1 MIASVAVALVLTGG
15 GTHHPSGVRWERQFE
30 HALKKARAAGKP
42 VMVDFWAD
50 WCGWCHRLDQTTY
63 ADPAVVKLLKEF
75 VTVKVDT
82 EGSPADVAVA
92 LQYDVSSLPTI
103 AFLSPS
109 GRQVLRV
116 NGFQGPAHFP
126 ATVEA
131 AGAQARKV
139 MAWEAALEKDPKDAL
154 ALTRLGVHLFE
165 QEFYEDSRDLLSR
178 ATRVDSAQ
186 PAKERKRTRMLLGA
200 IQKYDQKYA
209 EAEALLKEALG
220 VRAASEEDAKILFL
234 LGKTYLSWGKPEQ
247 ARTALQKVLDAHA
260 QSPVAPRAWEAL
272 ASLDGKR

>member
-1 MIASVAVALVLTGG
+1 MIASVAVALLLTG
-15 GTHHPSGVRWERQFE
+15 GTHHSSGVRWERQFE
-30 HALKKARAAGKP
+30 HGLKKARAAGKP

-63 ADPAVVKLLKEF
+63 ADPAVVKLLKGF
-75 VTVKVDT
+75 VTIKVDT

-116 NGFQGPAHFP
+116 DGFQGPAQFP
-126 ATVEA
+126 ATLEA
-131 AGAQARKV
+131 ARAQAGKV
-139 MAWEAALEKDPKDAL
+139 MEWEAALQDDPSNAL

-178 ATRVDSAQ
+178 ATRVDSVR

-200 IQKYDQKYA
+200 IQKYDRKYP
-209 EAEALLKEALG
+209 EAEALLKEALS
-220 VRAASEEDAKILFL
+220 VRAAAEEDAKILFL
-234 LGKTYLSWGKPEQ
+234 LGKTYLSWGKPDQ
-247 ARTALQKVLDAHA
+247 ARAVLQKVLDAHA
-260 QSPVAPRAWEAL
+260 QSPVAPKAWEAL
-272 ASLDGKR
+272 ASLDRKH